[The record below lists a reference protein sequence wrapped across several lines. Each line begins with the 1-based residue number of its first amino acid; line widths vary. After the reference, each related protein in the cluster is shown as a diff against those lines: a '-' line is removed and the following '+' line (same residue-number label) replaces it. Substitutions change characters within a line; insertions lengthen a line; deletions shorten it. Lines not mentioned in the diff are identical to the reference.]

1 MRGSFRVVD
10 VDCHQI
16 EPRDLWSRYLDAEYR
31 DRAPVAGEV
40 NGHPVTV
47 VEGETAT
54 SEGEDKLNSGVYEG
68 QGKYAFSPPEFK
80 QVLNDAFE
88 AKFQRAKSAGF
99 SAESR

>member
-47 VEGETAT
+47 VEGETAIQKAAAPQPEERKFG
-54 SEGEDKLNSGVYEG
+54 EGLFDE
-68 QGKYAFSPPEFK
+68 
-80 QVLNDAFE
+80 
-88 AKFQRAKSAGF
+88 
-99 SAESR
+99 